1 MWNNSNQTDIGM
13 NLRDSLRGIV
23 KHQNDF
29 GLCIDLELADDQES
43 VPVFG
48 YWSGNVPSGT
58 EVLCSVKRWAKD
70 HKDILVSVDSVCYEK
85 NMGKA
90 A

>member
-29 GLCIDLELADDQES
+29 GLCIDLELADEQES

-48 YWSGNVPSGT
+48 
-58 EVLCSVKRWAKD
+58 
-70 HKDILVSVDSVCYEK
+70 
-85 NMGKA
+85 
-90 A
+90 